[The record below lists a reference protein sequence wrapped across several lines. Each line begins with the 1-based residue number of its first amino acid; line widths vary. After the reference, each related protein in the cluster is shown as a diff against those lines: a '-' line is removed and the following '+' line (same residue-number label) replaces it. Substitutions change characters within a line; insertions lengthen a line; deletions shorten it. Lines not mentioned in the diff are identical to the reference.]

1 MQSQKQRTVLRTFRI
16 PEDLNNKLE
25 EESNL
30 KRINTSSIVNSI
42 LNKYEQWDTY
52 AKRFRFISIT
62 KDTFVRLISGY
73 DEDEII
79 RFADEVSSRAVLD
92 FMSFKFGRLNIR
104 SFLECMQLI
113 TSYGYMAEL
122 EIKNDG
128 TYYSLRIAHTMGRKV
143 SIYFGQVTKDL
154 LHYITEIE
162 SELNISEN
170 LVTLNFVAKE

>member
-1 MQSQKQRTVLRTFRI
+1 MSSQKQRTVLRTFRI
-16 PEDLNNKLE
+16 PEDLISKLD
-25 EESNL
+25 EESNQ

-42 LNKYEQWDTY
+42 INKYEQWDTY

-73 DEDEII
+73 NEDEII
-79 RFADEVSSRAVLD
+79 QFADEVSSRAVLD

-104 SFLECMQLI
+104 SFLDCMHLI

-122 EIKNDG
+122 EVKNEG
-128 TYYSLRIAHTMGRKV
+128 PHYSLRIAHTMGRKV

-154 LHYITEIE
+154 LDYIAGIE
-162 SELNISEN
+162 SVLKISEN
-170 LVTLNFVAKE
+170 LVTLDFLAAE